1 MISAFVHSL
10 GISAT
15 ESSGIGPCA
24 RRVIDV
30 KFTALLFWAVREKQE
45 MNCMQ
50 QVAMNWNA
58 GLLYQRIMIFKV
70 MLNQR
75 VSNCIGFL
83 FVCFASADNSL
94 WKLWI
99 YFWRHFDESDETKPQ
114 VLNKIYQP
122 KSCIV
127 KAFYKGLGNILV
139 NLDFIIIHIRFMNC
153 TWYAEDRALVQ
164 MTGKVTFS
172 LLEKKNFT

>member
-1 MISAFVHSL
+1 MWNLLDCCFRQ
-10 GISAT
+10 
-15 ESSGIGPCA
+15 SGRNRKWTACSRLQWIEMQFY
-24 RRVIDV
+24 
-30 KFTALLFWAVREKQE
+30 FTNALWYLKW
-45 MNCMQ
+45 CC
-50 QVAMNWNA
+50 
-58 GLLYQRIMIFKV
+58 
-70 MLNQR
+70 NQR

-99 YFWRHFDESDETKPQ
+99 YFQRYFDASDETKHQ
-114 VLNKIYQP
+114 VLDKICKP

-127 KAFYKGLGNILV
+127 KAFYKGIRNVLA
-139 NLDFIIIHIRFMNC
+139 NLDFIIIHICFMNC
-153 TWYAEDRALVQ
+153 TWYAENRALVQ